1 MARNRYRVRK
11 VGGRPGAD
19 DDWRVEADDEWL
31 AAHSSNTFQRLRR
44 RTRLLSGLGEA
55 MSNAELGPFGGAP
68 RRPQLK
74 IGGRTYSVV
83 RYVQHVYA
91 YTVIQVDPVRCDR
104 CGCDVAEQHRIR
116 FVRPGAAVPIA
127 MVRMCR
133 SCQADAWLFHSRM
146 PAVARARAIG
156 RKVVL

>member
-1 MARNRYRVRK
+1 MANS
-11 VGGRPGAD
+11 
-19 DDWRVEADDEWL
+19 WRVEADDEWL
-31 AAHSSNTFQRLRR
+31 AAHSSETFQRLRR
-44 RTRLLSGLGEA
+44 RTSLLSRLGEA

-74 IGGRTYSVV
+74 IGGRAYSVV

-104 CGCDVAEQHRIR
+104 CGCEVAEQHQIKYVGRNEEM
-116 FVRPGAAVPIA
+116 PIA
-127 MVRMCR
+127 AVRMCR

-146 PAVARARAIG
+146 PAARKAREIG